1 MNRIP
6 EPVSPAQMASLTPDE
21 RNQIITQRNHDIAL
35 ATLAETATKLGD
47 EAALEFLRSQGVTL
61 PLVEPDATP
70 PAD

>member
-6 EPVSPAQMASLTPDE
+6 EPVSPAQMEALTPDE

-47 EAALEFLRSQGVTL
+47 EATLEFLRSQGVTL
-61 PLVEPDATP
+61 PDATP
-70 PAD
+70 PAN